1 MWVAPA
7 LLFAKILGMG
17 KKGNPAHREQFD
29 GAIGV
34 WSNSYDAPT
43 GYGQQVKYMVDR
55 FVRHGLEVANFSNFG
70 LEGKIDVIRT
80 PYGEAKHFPRSFSP
94 YSQDVV
100 PLDHMTWANSTGKK
114 DVFFTLYDVWVLE
127 SPMYDQFRQI
137 WSWVPLDHITLQS
150 RVRDWL
156 RRPNVLPITMAPHGK
171 RQLDQAGIDN
181 VYIPHGVDT
190 KEIKESWVLP
200 SGQDVRDYWKTH
212 DKFVVGMVA
221 ANKAS
226 GLVHRKAFSENL
238 MAFSIFRKRHED
250 AVLYLHTDVTGSGI
264 GWNLMELLNSLGVPQ
279 DAVLFVN
286 PLEYRYGSSR
296 EALACYYTGM
306 DVLLA
311 PSLGEGFGVP
321 TIEAQAA
328 GTRVIASKWAASED
342 LVSDDGW
349 LVQGTPSWDAGQL
362 SWWQTPSVPSIVD
375 ALEEAYNAGKGRS
388 KVSVEFAQQFDVEKV
403 WARDWMP
410 LLRKEFG

>member
-1 MWVAPA
+1 
-7 LLFAKILGMG
+7 MG
-17 KKGNPAHREQFD
+17 KKGNPAHREQLK

-43 GYGQQVKYMVDR
+43 GYGQQVKYLIDR
-55 FVRHGLEVANFSNFG
+55 MVRHGFDVANLSNFG
-70 LEGKIDVIRT
+70 LEGKIDTIKT
-80 PYGEAKHFPRSFSP
+80 PYGDVKHFPRSFHG
-94 YSQDVV
+94 YSQDSA
-100 PLDHMTWANSTGKK
+100 PLDFMTWANSVDKK
-114 DVFFTLYDVWVLE
+114 DLFFTLYDAWVLE
-127 SPMYDQFRQI
+127 SPMYEKMRQI
-137 WSWVPLDHITLQS
+137 WSWIPLDHITLQS
-150 RVRDWL
+150 RVKEWVE
-156 RRPNVLPITMAPHGK
+156 RPNVLPITMAPFGK
-171 RQLDQAGIDN
+171 RQLDQAGIEN
-181 VYIPHGVDT
+181 VYIPHGIDT
-190 KEIKESWVLP
+190 ETLKETWVLP
-200 SGQDVRDYWKTH
+200 TGQDVRDYWKTR

-264 GWNLMELLNSLGVPQ
+264 GWNLMELLKSLGVPQ

-296 EALACYYTGM
+296 ETLASYYTGM
-306 DVLLA
+306 NVLLA

-321 TIEAQAA
+321 TIEAQAC
-328 GTRVIASKWAASED
+328 GTRVIASNWAASQD
-342 LVSDDGW
+342 LVSEDGW

-362 SWWQTPSVPSIVD
+362 AWWQTPSVPSIVD
-375 ALEEAYNAGKGRS
+375 ALEDAYKTGQDKSEVA
-388 KVSVEFAQQFDVEKV
+388 VAFAKDFDVETV